1 MKRPPPQATGVKDD
15 SVSVALGYPLWG
27 DPVQRHA
34 LGRSLKGTPPPPNR
48 ICLNSQDHLLSG
60 EPLVARPTSPGPCDR
75 PSRQGRRARARSYSV
90 RL

>member
-15 SVSVALGYPLWG
+15 LVLVALGYPRWG

-60 EPLVARPTSPGPCDR
+60 EPHVAKPSRPARQTAL
-75 PSRQGRRARARSYSV
+75 SRQGRRA
-90 RL
+90 